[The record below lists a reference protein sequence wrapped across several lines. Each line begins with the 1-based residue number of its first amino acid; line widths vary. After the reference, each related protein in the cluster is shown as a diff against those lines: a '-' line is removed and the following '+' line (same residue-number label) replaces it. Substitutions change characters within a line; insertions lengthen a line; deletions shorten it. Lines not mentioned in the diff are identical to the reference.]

1 MKFGVIT
8 QHNKDSC
15 SDKIEPRQLVWHI
28 EATFSWQRPSEIWKE
43 KRRAYLNIWFY
54 FILLSKGFR
63 IGGEKRGGGRLL
75 LDERE
80 REWLLQWLKSEK
92 NQICFPCMHA
102 AAAKEQNSPPPTAA
116 TTTSLLSRTP
126 HHRHRPPSHRHT
138 KASYLQRRPSPLM
151 TASLHSTDHSALKPF
166 FFWRRGDL
174 RLLRLI
180 VTKWHHWKLLIPD
193 LSVKSEAQGISYI
206 LGTEGRVGE
215 RLSEISFL
223 KYQPLKPQWH
233 VLHSTLHFFTWHNHW
248 SNNGRQVKARV

>member
-166 FFWRRGDL
+166 FLEERISAPFTPYRDQMTSL
-174 RLLRLI
+174 KATDSRLI
-180 VTKWHHWKLLIPD
+180 CEIGGARNFLYSGHWRESWREAVRNFIP
-193 LSVKSEAQGISYI
+193 
-206 LGTEGRVGE
+206 
-215 RLSEISFL
+215 EISAPQTAVTRPSFHP
-223 KYQPLKPQWH
+223 PL
-233 VLHSTLHFFTWHNHW
+233 LHLT
-248 SNNGRQVKARV
+248 

>member
-166 FFWRRGDL
+166 FFGGEDICAFYALSWPNDITESYWFQTYLWNRRRKEFLIFWALKGELERGCQKFHSWNISPSNRSDTSFIPPSTSSLDIITDL
-174 RLLRLI
+174 TMVDR
-180 VTKWHHWKLLIPD
+180 
-193 LSVKSEAQGISYI
+193 
-206 LGTEGRVGE
+206 
-215 RLSEISFL
+215 
-223 KYQPLKPQWH
+223 
-233 VLHSTLHFFTWHNHW
+233 
-248 SNNGRQVKARV
+248 